1 MMGGW
6 TFASRVRPTLG
17 VALGGEDERT
27 RKRMES
33 NVDTPNTDQTG
44 LNRVARLQAV
54 HDEVEERSMGWVE
67 GVGEGIGVSN
77 EAQRLCQR

>member
-1 MMGGW
+1 MDGRLLAEYG
-6 TFASRVRPTLG
+6 RPWEWPW
-17 VALGGEDERT
+17 GEDEKT

-44 LNRVARLQAV
+44 LTRVARLQAV

-67 GVGEGIGVSN
+67 GVGEGIGVS
-77 EAQRLCQR
+77 